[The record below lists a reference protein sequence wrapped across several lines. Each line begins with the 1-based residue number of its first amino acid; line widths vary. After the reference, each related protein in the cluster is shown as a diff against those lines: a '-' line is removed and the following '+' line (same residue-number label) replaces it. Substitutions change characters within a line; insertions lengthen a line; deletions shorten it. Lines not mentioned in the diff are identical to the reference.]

1 MDIVINQD
9 SITPIYRQLTNQITG
24 EILQNKIKAH
34 EILPS
39 IRAIALDLKI
49 SVITTKR
56 AYEELESMGL
66 IYTVSGVGCFV
77 SEINQSDVRSLRN
90 DLLYEKVKTDIEHYK
105 SYGMNK
111 EEILEIISKILNQ
124 S

>member
-1 MDIVINQD
+1 MDIVINPD
-9 SITPIYRQLTNQITG
+9 SLTPIYRQITNQIAG
-24 EILQNKIKAH
+24 DILQGKLKSND
-34 EILPS
+34 ILPS

-77 SEINQSDVRSLRN
+77 SEITKSNVI
-90 DLLYEKVKTDIEHYK
+90 LLKNELLFERMKTDIDHYK
-105 SYGMNK
+105 SYGMRK
-111 EEILEIISKILNQ
+111 DEIVEMFLKILNE
-124 S
+124 

>member
-1 MDIVINQD
+1 MDIVINPD
-9 SITPIYRQLTNQITG
+9 SLTPIYRQITNQIAG
-24 EILQNKIKAH
+24 DILQGKLKSND
-34 EILPS
+34 ILPS

-77 SEINQSDVRSLRN
+77 SEITKSNVI
-90 DLLYEKVKTDIEHYK
+90 LLKNELLFERMKTDIDHYK
-105 SYGMNK
+105 SYGMRK
-111 EEILEIISKILNQ
+111 DEIVEMVLKILNE
-124 S
+124 